1 MHAVLEHL
9 RIISH
14 FPKASLRYQSAC
26 LPSQYKQKRG
36 VFIDRVNRYTSLQKK
51 PVWLVSLGVD
61 KRWKEIIKRDCIGGM
76 IISHVVG
83 TKQ

>member
-1 MHAVLEHL
+1 MRAVLEHL
-9 RIISH
+9 SRL
-14 FPKASLRYQSAC
+14 PEASLCYHFEC

-36 VFIDRVNRYTSLQKK
+36 VFIDGVNRYTFSPTK

-61 KRWKEIIKRDCIGGM
+61 KRWKEIIKRDCIVGM
-76 IISHVVG
+76 LIGHVVG